1 MIRVPASPLA
11 KILAFSIVLL
21 AFAGQPLLA
30 QDRAALRN
38 ACGKDVATLCPGV
51 QPGGGRIA
59 ACFKENLS
67 KLSEGCRT
75 ALKTN
80 ASAAD

>member
-1 MIRVPASPLA
+1 MIPALA
-11 KILAFSIVLL
+11 KTLAVSTML
-21 AFAGQPLLA
+21 ACAVQPALA
-30 QDRAALRN
+30 QDRAAALRD
-38 ACGKDVATLCPGV
+38 ACAKDIATHCPSV

-59 ACFKENLS
+59 ACFKENLP

-80 ASAAD
+80 ANAAD

>member
-1 MIRVPASPLA
+1 MIRILA
-11 KILAFSIVLL
+11 KTLAVSL
-21 AFAGQPLLA
+21 ALAATAYPALA
-30 QDRAALRN
+30 QDRAAAVRETC
-38 ACGKDVATLCPGV
+38 AKDIATHCPGV

-59 ACFKENLS
+59 ACFKENLT

-80 ASAAD
+80 AAD